1 MIGANGAAAKAASP
15 GNLASEVG
23 ALVAFSRGLGARGL
37 WLGLALGLTVSA
49 AVFTWR
55 FHRLSRQRLAA
66 VPA

>member
-1 MIGANGAAAKAASP
+1 LIGANGAAAKAASP
-15 GNLASEVG
+15 GDLASEVG

-37 WLGLALGLTVSA
+37 WLGLGLTVSA